1 MNVKYNSEKSKRIKK
16 IKSFNFL
23 AKPTKRNKSLHK
35 IYNSEKEN
43 INSINIKENI
53 EKKEK
58 GKILVKNT
66 DLNLNFY
73 KDLSNESFV
82 DDFFSSINDTFT
94 IFNSINDILYL
105 VFASIEKSIIS
116 YDLKNFQKICE
127 VKHAHNKY
135 ITNFRHIF
143 DKKEKRDIIMS
154 VSAIDNNLKLW
165 NVNKWDCF
173 LEIKNVN
180 EKGALFS
187 ASFLSEKNEIFILT
201 SNYNFFK
208 KKEPI
213 KLFNLNQEK
222 IFEIKIDL
230 SIIYIDCYYE
240 NDFNNIFIIINAQ
253 NKIISYDYPNNRIYN
268 KYGKN
273 KSSYFSIIIHDNKKE
288 SKLFASNFE
297 GSIEIYGFHS
307 GKLLNEIDINFK
319 GFYGLCLWNE
329 NNLLVACCDN
339 TIKIINLEEKKLK
352 KCLYGH
358 GNYVTTLKK
367 IYINNLGE
375 CLISQGITSDTIKL
389 WKMDY

>member
-1 MNVKYNSEKSKRIKK
+1 MNVKYNSEKSKKTKK
-16 IKSFNFL
+16 IKSFNIL
-23 AKPTKRNKSLHK
+23 SKPTKRNKSLHK

-43 INSINIKENI
+43 INSINIKDNI
-53 EKKEK
+53 EKKENE
-58 GKILVKNT
+58 KILVKNS
-66 DLNLNFY
+66 DINLCFY
-73 KDLSNESFV
+73 KDLSKSFV

-94 IFNSINDILYL
+94 IFNSINNILYL
-105 VFASIEKSIIS
+105 IFASIEKSIIA
-116 YDLKNFQKICE
+116 YYLKNFQKICE
-127 VKHAHNKY
+127 LKNAHNKY

-143 DKKEKRDIIMS
+143 DKNEKKDIIMS

-165 NVNKWDCF
+165 NVSKWNCF
-173 LEIKNVN
+173 LEIKNAN

-187 ASFLSEKNEIFILT
+187 ASFLLENNNIFILT

-213 KLFNLNQEK
+213 KLFNLKQEK

-240 NDFNNIFIIINAQ
+240 NDYNDIFIIINGQ
-253 NKIISYDYPNNRIYN
+253 NKIFSYDYTNKKIYN

-273 KSSYFSIIIHDNKKE
+273 KCSYFSIFVQDNKKD
-288 SKLFASNFE
+288 SKLFASNFD
-297 GSIEIYGFHS
+297 GSIEIYEFHS
-307 GKLLNEIDINFK
+307 GQQLNEININFK

-339 TIKIINLEEKKLK
+339 AIKIINLKEKKLK

-358 GNYVTTLKK
+358 SNYVTTLKK
-367 IYINNLGE
+367 IYIHNLGE

-389 WKMDY
+389 WKIDY

>member
-1 MNVKYNSEKSKRIKK
+1 MNVKYNSEKSKKTKK
-16 IKSFNFL
+16 IKSFNIL
-23 AKPTKRNKSLHK
+23 SKPTKRNKSLHK

-43 INSINIKENI
+43 INSINIKDKI
-53 EKKEK
+53 EKKENE
-58 GKILVKNT
+58 KILVKNS
-66 DLNLNFY
+66 DINLCFY
-73 KDLSNESFV
+73 KDLSKSFV

-94 IFNSINDILYL
+94 IFNSINNILYL
-105 VFASIEKSIIS
+105 IFASIEKSIIA

-127 VKHAHNKY
+127 LKNAHNKY
-135 ITNFRHIF
+135 ITNFRYIF
-143 DKKEKRDIIMS
+143 DKNEKKDIIMS

-165 NVNKWDCF
+165 NVSKWNCF

-187 ASFLSEKNEIFILT
+187 ASFLLESNNIFILT

-213 KLFNLNQEK
+213 KLFNLKKEK

-240 NDFNNIFIIINAQ
+240 NDYNDIFIIINGQ
-253 NKIISYDYPNNRIYN
+253 NKIFSYDYTNKKLYN

-273 KSSYFSIIIHDNKKE
+273 KCSYFSIFVQDNKKD
-288 SKLFASNFE
+288 SKLFASNFD

-307 GKLLNEIDINFK
+307 GQLLNEININFK

-339 TIKIINLEEKKLK
+339 AIKIINLKEKKLK

-358 GNYVTTLKK
+358 SNYVTTLKK
-367 IYINNLGE
+367 IYIHNLGE

-389 WKMDY
+389 WKIDY

>member
-1 MNVKYNSEKSKRIKK
+1 MNVKYNSEKSKKTKK
-16 IKSFNFL
+16 IKSFNIL
-23 AKPTKRNKSLHK
+23 SKPTKRNKSLHK

-43 INSINIKENI
+43 INSINIKDNI
-53 EKKEK
+53 EKKENE
-58 GKILVKNT
+58 KILVKNP
-66 DLNLNFY
+66 DINLCFY
-73 KDLSNESFV
+73 KDLSKSFV

-94 IFNSINDILYL
+94 IFNSINNILYL
-105 VFASIEKSIIS
+105 IFASIEKSIIA

-127 VKHAHNKY
+127 LKNAHNKY

-143 DKKEKRDIIMS
+143 DKNEKKDIIMS

-165 NVNKWDCF
+165 NVSKWNCF

-187 ASFLSEKNEIFILT
+187 ASFLLESNNIFILT

-213 KLFNLNQEK
+213 KLFNLKKEK

-240 NDFNNIFIIINAQ
+240 NDYNDIFIIINGQ
-253 NKIISYDYPNNRIYN
+253 HKIFSYDYTNKKIYN

-273 KSSYFSIIIHDNKKE
+273 KCSYFSIFVQDNKKD
-288 SKLFASNFE
+288 SKLFASNFD

-307 GKLLNEIDINFK
+307 GQQLNEININFK

-339 TIKIINLEEKKLK
+339 AIKIINLKEKKLK

-358 GNYVTTLKK
+358 SNYVTTLKK
-367 IYINNLGE
+367 IYIHNLGE

>member
-1 MNVKYNSEKSKRIKK
+1 MNVKYNSEKSKKTKK
-16 IKSFNFL
+16 IKSFNIL
-23 AKPTKRNKSLHK
+23 SKPTKRNKSLHK

-43 INSINIKENI
+43 INSINIKDNI
-53 EKKEK
+53 EKKENE
-58 GKILVKNT
+58 KILVKNS
-66 DLNLNFY
+66 DINLCFY
-73 KDLSNESFV
+73 KDLSKSFV

-94 IFNSINDILYL
+94 IFNSINNILYL
-105 VFASIEKSIIS
+105 IFASIEKSIIA

-127 VKHAHNKY
+127 LKNAHNKY

-143 DKKEKRDIIMS
+143 DKNEKKDIIMS

-165 NVNKWDCF
+165 NVSKWNCF

-187 ASFLSEKNEIFILT
+187 ASFLLENNNIFILT

-213 KLFNLNQEK
+213 KLFNLKKEK

-240 NDFNNIFIIINAQ
+240 NDYNDIFIIINGQ
-253 NKIISYDYPNNRIYN
+253 NKIFSYDYTNKKIYN

-273 KSSYFSIIIHDNKKE
+273 KCSYFSIFVQDNKKD
-288 SKLFASNFE
+288 SKLFASNFD

-307 GKLLNEIDINFK
+307 GQLLNEININFK

-339 TIKIINLEEKKLK
+339 AIKIINLKEKKLK

-358 GNYVTTLKK
+358 SNYVTTLKK
-367 IYINNLGE
+367 IYIHNLGE

>member
-1 MNVKYNSEKSKRIKK
+1 MNVKYNSEKSKKTKK
-16 IKSFNFL
+16 IKSFNLL
-23 AKPTKRNKSLHK
+23 AKPKKRNKSLHK

-43 INSINIKENI
+43 INSINIKDNI
-53 EKKEK
+53 EKKENEK
-58 GKILVKNT
+58 FLVKNT

-94 IFNSINDILYL
+94 IFKSINSILYL

-127 VKHAHNKY
+127 IKHAHNKY

-230 SIIYIDCYYE
+230 SIIYLDCYYE
-240 NDFNNIFIIINAQ
+240 NDFNNIYIIINAQ
-253 NKIISYDYPNNRIYN
+253 NKIISYDYSNNKIYN

-273 KSSYFSIIIHDNKKE
+273 KSSYFSIII
-288 SKLFASNFE
+288 
-297 GSIEIYGFHS
+297 
-307 GKLLNEIDINFK
+307 
-319 GFYGLCLWNE
+319 
-329 NNLLVACCDN
+329 
-339 TIKIINLEEKKLK
+339 KII
-352 KCLYGH
+352 
-358 GNYVTTLKK
+358 KK
-367 IYINNLGE
+367 IQNYLL
-375 CLISQGITSDTIKL
+375 LIMMGVLKY
-389 WKMDY
+389 MDFIRENY